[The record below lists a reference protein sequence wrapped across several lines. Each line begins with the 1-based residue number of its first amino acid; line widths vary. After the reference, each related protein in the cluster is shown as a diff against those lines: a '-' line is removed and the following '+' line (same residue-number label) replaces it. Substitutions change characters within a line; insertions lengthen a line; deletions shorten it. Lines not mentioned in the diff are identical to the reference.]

1 MHKQKRQ
8 ENSVRNP
15 RDIAKDLRA
24 GRISRREFVQWA
36 ADGAFSLAATSS
48 LLGQAAHAQATPD
61 SGHAHDVHHHD
72 HAASHDDSYDYN
84 QTNLDPYAE
93 WLKTEGIPV
102 YRDFAVTDLRALELK
117 PWSRVGGL
125 GAHVNL
131 IGGEG
136 VNTAYVCEL
145 PPGAATN
152 PQRYLFEET
161 IYILDGEGES
171 EMWAPRG
178 HKYAVQW
185 KAGSV
190 LGPPLN
196 MWRRHINRG
205 SKPARFLS
213 VNNAPV
219 VIDLFHNSDFV
230 FNNDYVFRDR
240 FDEAGEFLKAG
251 DDKIHSKTIPGG
263 EQPKHVHMFHG
274 SFIPDARTI
283 GLKTSA
289 SRGKGNSRI
298 ELELSNNTMQ
308 THISEFSTGTYKMA
322 HRHGPGSHVVTLN
335 GQGYTLFWKGSTR
348 YSEATEK
355 KRVDWTDGSLFVPP
369 DGWFHQHFN
378 TGRDAA
384 RYIAP
389 NWGGDGRW
397 FMEGLGGGGYTHLL
411 DSVDVKKGGNMVEY
425 EDEDPQVREMYVAEL
440 NKSGIKFNMD
450 TKKRESE

>member
-1 MHKQKRQ
+1 MR
-8 ENSVRNP
+8 SP
-15 RDIAKDLRA
+15 RDIAKDLQA
-24 GRISRREFVQWA
+24 GRISRREFVQRA
-36 ADGAFSLAATSS
+36 ADGAFSLAATYS
-48 LLGQAAHAQATPD
+48 LLGQVAQGQTTSPASDHT
-61 SGHAHDVHHHD
+61 GHSHPRA
-72 HAASHDDSYDYN
+72 HAASLDDDYDFN
-84 QTNLDPYAE
+84 QTNLNPYAE
-93 WLKTEGIPV
+93 WLKTEGIPI

-131 IGGEG
+131 VGGEG

-145 PPGAATN
+145 APGTATK

-161 IYILDGEGES
+161 LYFLEGEGES
-171 EMWAPRG
+171 ELWAPKG
-178 HKYAVQW
+178 QKYSVQW

-219 VIDLFHNSDFV
+219 VIDLFHNADFV

-240 FDEAGEFLKAG
+240 FDNAGEFLRSG
-251 DDKIHSKTIPGG
+251 DDKLHMKSVKSAESSKGVYT
-263 EQPKHVHMFHG
+263 FHG

-283 GLKTSA
+283 TVKGST

-308 THISEFSTGTYKMA
+308 THISEVSTGTYKMA

-348 YSEATEK
+348 YSDAPEK
-355 KRVDWTDGSLFVPP
+355 RKVDWTDGSLTVPP

-411 DSVDVKKGGNMVEY
+411 DSVDVKKGGNMIEY

-440 NKSGIKFNMD
+440 AKSGIKYNMD
-450 TKKRESE
+450 TKKMVSE

>member
-1 MHKQKRQ
+1 VK
-8 ENSVRNP
+8 SP
-15 RDIAKDLRA
+15 RDFALDLKL
-24 GRISRREFVQWA
+24 GRLSRREFVQRA
-36 ADGAFSLAATSS
+36 ADGALSLAAACSI
-48 LLGQAAHAQATPD
+48 LGSAAHAQT
-61 SGHAHDVHHHD
+61 SGHAHATD
-72 HAASHDDSYDYN
+72 SHGHSSVPSAEADYDYN
-84 QTNLDPYAE
+84 QTNLNPYAE

-102 YRDFAVTDLRALELK
+102 YRDFAVENLRTLELK
-117 PWSRVGGL
+117 PWKRFGGL

-131 IGGEG
+131 VGGEG

-161 IYILDGEGES
+161 LYFLDGEGES
-171 EMWAPRG
+171 ELWVPKGR
-178 HKYAVQW
+178 KFSVKW

-205 SKPARFLS
+205 TTPAKFLS

-219 VIDLFHNSDFV
+219 VIDLFHNADFV

-240 FDEAGEFLKAG
+240 FDAEGEFLKSG
-251 DDKIHSKTIPGG
+251 DDKIHMKSVKSTESTKG
-263 EQPKHVHMFHG
+263 VYTFHG

-283 GLKTSA
+283 SVKGSA

-298 ELELSNNTMQ
+298 ELELANNTMQ
-308 THISEFSTGTYKMA
+308 THISQVSPGTYKMA

-348 YSEATEK
+348 YSDATEK
-355 KRVDWTDGSLFVPP
+355 RRVDWMDGSLTVPP

-411 DSVDVKKGGNMVEY
+411 DAVDVKKGGNMIEY

-440 NKSGIKFNMD
+440 AKTGIKFNMD
-450 TKKRESE
+450 TKKQSPE

>member
-1 MHKQKRQ
+1 MK
-8 ENSVRNP
+8 NP
-15 RDIAKDLRA
+15 IDLARDLRL

-36 ADGAFSLAATSS
+36 ADGAFSLAATTS
-48 LLGQAAHAQATPD
+48 LLSNVAHGQDTPA
-61 SGHAHDVHHHD
+61 GPEHTHDAHHHGHSSNVD
-72 HAASHDDSYDYN
+72 EGYDFN
-84 QTNLDPYAE
+84 QTNLDPYVE

-117 PWSRVGGL
+117 PWSRVGGM

-136 VNTAYVCEL
+136 LNTAYVCEL

-161 IYILDGEGES
+161 LYFLDGEGET

-178 HKYAVQW
+178 RRYSVKW

-205 SKPARFLS
+205 NKPARFLS

-240 FDEAGEFLKAG
+240 FDEAGEFLRSG
-251 DDKIHSKTIPGG
+251 DDKIHSKIIQTA
-263 EQPKHVHMFHG
+263 ERSKHVHMFHG

-283 GLKTSA
+283 TLKTSA

-308 THISEFSTGTYKMA
+308 THISEFTTGTYKMA

-335 GQGYTLFWKGSTR
+335 GQGYTLFWKGSNR
-348 YSEATEK
+348 YSEAPEK
-355 KRVDWTDGSLFVPP
+355 KRVDWSDGSLFVPP

-378 TGRDAA
+378 TGRDSA

-411 DSVDVKKGGNMVEY
+411 DSVDVKKGGNMIEY
-425 EDEDPQVREMYVAEL
+425 QDEDPQVREMYIAEL

-450 TKKRESE
+450 LNQRESD

>member
-1 MHKQKRQ
+1 
-8 ENSVRNP
+8 VRSP
-15 RDIAKDLRA
+15 RDIAKDLQA
-24 GRISRREFVQWA
+24 GRISRREFVQRA
-36 ADGAFSLAATSS
+36 ADGAFSLAATCSV
-48 LLGQAAHAQATPD
+48 LGQVAHGQTRPSG
-61 SGHAHDVHHHD
+61 SGHAAEAHQHTP
-72 HAASHDDSYDYN
+72 AGSPEAGYDFN
-84 QTNLDPYAE
+84 QTNLNPYAQ
-93 WLKTEGIPV
+93 WLETEGIPI
-102 YRDFAVTDLRALELK
+102 YREFAIPNLRALELK
-117 PWSRVGGL
+117 PWTRVGGL

-145 PPGAATN
+145 PPGASTN

-161 IYILDGEGES
+161 IYFLDGEGQS
-171 EMWAPRG
+171 EMWVPG
-178 HKYAVQW
+178 GNKFSVKWQG
-185 KAGSV
+185 GSV

-196 MWRRHINRG
+196 MWRRHINLG
-205 SKPARFLS
+205 TKPARFLS

-219 VIDLFHNSDFV
+219 VIDLFHNSDFI
-230 FNNDYVFRDR
+230 FNNDFVFRDR
-240 FDEAGEFLKAG
+240 FDEAGDFLKSG
-251 DDKIHSKTIPGG
+251 DDQMHTKVVKSG
-263 EQPKHVHMFHG
+263 ERARSVYTFHG

-283 GLKTSA
+283 GVRAST

-348 YSEATEK
+348 YSDAPEK
-355 KRVDWTDGSLFVPP
+355 RRVDWTDGSLTVPP

-378 TGRDAA
+378 TGRDTA

-389 NWGGDGRW
+389 NWGGEGRW

-411 DSVDVKKGGNMVEY
+411 DAVDVKKGGNMIEY
-425 EDEDPQVREMYVAEL
+425 ADEDPEVREMYVAEL

-450 TKKRESE
+450 TKKMSPE

>member
-1 MHKQKRQ
+1 VKSPK
-8 ENSVRNP
+8 
-15 RDIAKDLRA
+15 DIAEDLKA
-24 GRISRREFVQWA
+24 GRISRREFVQRA
-36 ADGAFSLAATSS
+36 ADGAFSLAATYSV
-48 LLGQAAHAQATPD
+48 LGNAAHAQTSLARH
-61 SGHAHDVHHHD
+61 GHAHGPHTHE
-72 HAASHDDSYDYN
+72 HAGSFDEHYDPN
-84 QTNLDPYAE
+84 QTNLHPYAE

-102 YRDFAVTDLRALELK
+102 YRDFAVTDLRTLELK
-117 PWSRVGGL
+117 PWDRVGGL
-125 GAHVNL
+125 GAHVDL

-136 VNTAYVCEL
+136 VNTAYICEL
-145 PPGAATN
+145 PQGAATN

-161 IYILDGEGES
+161 IYFLDGEGES
-171 EMWAPRG
+171 EMWVPRG
-178 HKYAVQW
+178 PKHSVKWQ
-185 KAGSV
+185 AGSV

-205 SKPARFLS
+205 AKACRFLS

-230 FNNDYVFRDR
+230 FNNDFVFRDR
-240 FDEAGEFLKAG
+240 FDAAGNFLKSG
-251 DDKIHSKTIPGG
+251 DDKLLTKSVKTG
-263 EQPKHVHMFHG
+263 ESTKNIYTFHG
-274 SFIPDARTI
+274 SFIPNARSI
-283 GLKTSA
+283 GVKASA
-289 SRGKGNSRI
+289 SRGKGNHRI

-322 HRHGPGSHVVTLN
+322 HRHGPGSHVITLN

-355 KRVDWTDGSLFVPP
+355 RRVDWSDGSLTVPP

-378 TGRDAA
+378 TGRDSA

-411 DSVDVKKGGNMVEY
+411 DSVDVKKGGNMIEY
-425 EDEDPQVREMYVAEL
+425 EDEDPEVREMYVAEL

>member
-1 MHKQKRQ
+1 
-8 ENSVRNP
+8 V
-15 RDIAKDLRA
+15 
-24 GRISRREFVQWA
+24 
-36 ADGAFSLAATSS
+36 
-48 LLGQAAHAQATPD
+48 
-61 SGHAHDVHHHD
+61 
-72 HAASHDDSYDYN
+72 
-84 QTNLDPYAE
+84 
-93 WLKTEGIPV
+93 
-102 YRDFAVTDLRALELK
+102 K
-117 PWSRVGGL
+117 PWNRVGGL

-145 PPGAATN
+145 PPGTATN

-161 IYILDGEGES
+161 LYFLYGEGES
-171 EMWAPRG
+171 ELWAPKG
-178 HKYAVQW
+178 HKYSVQW

-205 SKPARFLS
+205 TKPARFLS

-219 VIDLFHNSDFV
+219 VIDLFHNADFV

-240 FDEAGEFLKAG
+240 FDNAGEFLRSG
-251 DDKIHSKTIPGG
+251 DDKL
-263 EQPKHVHMFHG
+263 HMKSVKSAESSRGVYTFHG
-274 SFIPDARTI
+274 SFIPDARAITV
-283 GLKTSA
+283 KNSP

-308 THISEFSTGTYKMA
+308 THISEVSTGTYKMA

-348 YSEATEK
+348 YSDAPEK
-355 KRVDWTDGSLFVPP
+355 RRVDWIDGSLTVPP

-378 TGRDAA
+378 TGHDPA

-411 DSVDVKKGGNMVEY
+411 DSVDVKKGGNMIEY
-425 EDEDPQVREMYVAEL
+425 ADEDPEVHEMFVAEL
-440 NKSGIKFNMD
+440 AKSGIEFKMD
-450 TKKRESE
+450 TKKRSEE

>member
-1 MHKQKRQ
+1 VKSPK
-8 ENSVRNP
+8 
-15 RDIAKDLRA
+15 DIANDLKA
-24 GRISRREFVQWA
+24 GSISRRDFVKRA
-36 ADGAFSLAATSS
+36 ADGAFSLAATYS
-48 LLGQAAHAQATPD
+48 LLGQVAEGQTQPSASGHT
-61 SGHAHDVHHHD
+61 GHAHN
-72 HAASHDDSYDYN
+72 HAPHADANDNYDFN
-84 QTNLDPYAE
+84 QTNLNPYAE
-93 WLKTEGIPV
+93 WLTTEGIPV
-102 YRDFAVTDLRALELK
+102 YREFAVTDLRALELK

-131 IGGEG
+131 VGGEG

-161 IYILDGEGES
+161 IYFLDGEGES
-171 EMWAPRG
+171 QMWAPRG
-178 HKYAVQW
+178 QKYSVQW

-205 SKPARFLS
+205 TKPARFLS

-240 FDEAGEFLKAG
+240 FDEAGDFLKSS
-251 DDKIHSKTIPGG
+251 DDKMQMKSVESAGSS
-263 EQPKHVHMFHG
+263 KHVHTFRG
-274 SFIPDARTI
+274 SFIPDARSI
-283 GLKTSA
+283 GLKKSA

-348 YSEATEK
+348 YSEAVEK

-378 TGRDAA
+378 TGRDSA

-397 FMEGLGGGGYTHLL
+397 FMEAIGGGGYTHLL
-411 DSVDVKKGGNMVEY
+411 DSVDVKKGGNMIEY

-450 TKKRESE
+450 TKERVSE

>member
-1 MHKQKRQ
+1 MKTPL
-8 ENSVRNP
+8 EL
-15 RDIAKDLRA
+15 AKDLQA
-24 GRISRREFVQWA
+24 GRISRREFVQRA
-36 ADGAFSLAATSS
+36 ADGAISLAATCSI
-48 LLGQAAHAQATPD
+48 LGQVAEGQTAYAPSHGHDQPVAGAT
-61 SGHAHDVHHHD
+61 A
-72 HAASHDDSYDYN
+72 DYNPN
-84 QTNLDPYAE
+84 QTNLNPYAE
-93 WLKTEGIPV
+93 FLKSEGIPV
-102 YRDFAVTDLRALELK
+102 YRDFAVSDLRSLELK
-117 PWSRVGGL
+117 PWKRVGGL

-131 IGGEG
+131 VGGEG

-145 PPGAATN
+145 PPGEATN

-161 IYILDGEGES
+161 IYFLDGEGES
-171 EMWAPRG
+171 EMWVPKGR
-178 HKYAVQW
+178 KYNVKW
-185 KAGSV
+185 HAGSV

-205 SKPARFLS
+205 NKPAKFLS

-219 VIDLFHNSDFV
+219 AIDLFHNNDFV
-230 FNNDYVFRDR
+230 FNNDYVFHDR
-240 FDEAGEFLKAG
+240 FDEAGDFLKSS
-251 DDKIHSKTIPGG
+251 DDKIHMKDVLRTGG
-263 EQPKHVHMFHG
+263 GANKHVYTFHG

-283 GLKTSA
+283 GLKKSA
-289 SRGKGNSRI
+289 SRGQGNSRI

-335 GQGYTLFWKGSTR
+335 GTGYTLFWKGSTR
-348 YSEATEK
+348 YSDAPLK

-378 TGRDAA
+378 TGRDSA

-411 DSVDVKKGGNMVEY
+411 DSVDVNKGGNMIEY
-425 EDEDPQVREMYVAEL
+425 ADEDPEVREMYVAEL
-440 NKSGIKFNMD
+440 NKSGIQFNMD
-450 TKKRESE
+450 TKKRVEE

>member
-1 MHKQKRQ
+1 MK
-8 ENSVRNP
+8 NP
-15 RDIAKDLRA
+15 RDIADNLKA
-24 GRISRREFVQWA
+24 GRISRREFVQRA
-36 ADGAFSLAATSS
+36 ADGAFSLAATYS
-48 LLGQAAHAQATPD
+48 LLGPAAHAETNL
-61 SGHAHDVHHHD
+61 
-72 HAASHDDSYDYN
+72 ASHGHGHGLHTHEHATSFDENYDPN
-84 QTNLDPYAE
+84 QTNLNPYAE
-93 WLKTEGIPV
+93 WLKTEGIPI

-117 PWSRVGGL
+117 PWDRVGGL

-161 IYILDGEGES
+161 IYFLDGEGES
-171 EMWAPRG
+171 EMWIPRG
-178 HKYAVQW
+178 PKHMVKWQ
-185 KAGSV
+185 AGSV

-205 SKPARFLS
+205 AKPARFLS

-230 FNNDYVFRDR
+230 FNNDFVFRDR
-240 FDEAGEFLKAG
+240 FDAAGSFLKSG
-251 DDKIHSKTIPGG
+251 DDKLRSKSLKSG
-263 EQPKHVHMFHG
+263 ESTKSIYTFHG
-274 SFIPDARTI
+274 SFIPDARSI
-283 GLKTSA
+283 GVKGST
-289 SRGKGNSRI
+289 SRGKGNHRI

-322 HRHGPGSHVVTLN
+322 HRHGPGSHVITLN

-348 YSEATEK
+348 YSEAPERR
-355 KRVDWTDGSLFVPP
+355 RVDWTDGSLAVPP

-378 TGRDAA
+378 TGRDSA

-411 DSVDVKKGGNMVEY
+411 DSVDVKKGGNMIEY
-425 EDEDPQVREMYVAEL
+425 EDEDPEVREMYLAEL
-440 NKSGIKFNMD
+440 NKSGITFNMD